1 MTKNLARQTTD
12 AVEELHAGLTLN
24 YSTSLAVRVGLSS
37 LGAAVGQTLLGRV
50 LFFLSQPTS
59 GASAFAETALRR
71 AGAFESQAARN
82 FGITEMSG
90 EWLLD
95 ESGHHLLEAL
105 EREFNRQGLHAA
117 QRSLESWQ
125 AENQEQAA
133 VQAEEKVREILA
145 ELDGVKTLRDHAV
158 CLDEV
163 AEGLQRTQSAIESA
177 ARAAGERHRR
187 LTEYLQ
193 NNTAA
198 QAPAAPAAAPAP
210 ASSPRLFTK
219 TYRHVISYFGYA
231 RGEADAPV
239 PVGRGNLSRIER
251 ETLNAGLELAV
262 LAAETAVVSEIV
274 ELLRQE
280 RATDEEL
287 LTLLAG
293 AEGDARRDARR
304 MEGSRNYGLAA
315 GELLLNG
322 ESLTGA
328 TIRHLFGDDEE
339 VVAEVF
345 GRFVELRRAESVVGE
360 IANMQTDEINSLVE
374 DLLNACRQLVSAKM
388 EGFTIADAL
397 AALLLCEGQ
406 ADWHAKLDAAF
417 KATAATNFLT
427 PSYAKYLDPQ
437 IFAAVTYAPSRLPQN
452 NERLRESLESIRQST
467 HLDFDIKADALSRE
481 QMLFYCEFFCV
492 PLEAFRFYEE
502 GWKDFEPVKGQPR
515 YNPHPD
521 IHAEG

>member
-1 MTKNLARQTTD
+1 MTNNSARQPTD
-12 AVEELHAGLTLN
+12 AAEELHAGLTLN
-24 YSTSLAVRVGLSS
+24 YATSLAVRVGLSS
-37 LGAAVGQTLLGRV
+37 LGAAVGETLLGRM
-50 LFFLSQPTS
+50 LCFLSQPTG
-59 GASAFAETALRR
+59 GAGAFAETALRR
-71 AGAFESQAARN
+71 AGALESQAARN

-105 EREFNRQGLHAA
+105 EREFNRHGLHAA
-117 QRSLESWQ
+117 QRALESWQ

-133 VQAEEKVREILA
+133 ARAEEKVREVLS
-145 ELDGVKTLRDHAV
+145 ELDGVRTLRDHAD

-163 AEGLQRTQSAIESA
+163 AAGLQRTQAAIESA

-198 QAPAAPAAAPAP
+198 QPPSAPAAAPAP

-219 TYRHVISYFGYA
+219 GYRHLLGYLGYV
-231 RGEADAPV
+231 RGEADAPARV
-239 PVGRGNLSRIER
+239 RFARIER
-251 ETLNAGLELAV
+251 ETLNGGLELAV
-262 LAAETAVVSEIV
+262 LSAEMALVSEMV

-293 AEGDARRDARR
+293 AEGDATRDARR
-304 MEGSRNYGLAA
+304 MDGSRDYGLAA

-328 TIRHLFGDDEE
+328 MIRHLFGDDEE

-360 IANMQTDEINSLVE
+360 IANMQTDEINLLVE
-374 DLLNACRQLVSAKM
+374 DLLTACRQLVSEKM
-388 EGFTIADAL
+388 EGFTITDAL
-397 AALLLCEGQ
+397 AALLLCGGQ

-452 NERLRESLESIRQST
+452 NERLRASLESIRQST

-481 QMLFYCEFFCV
+481 QMLFYCEFFCL
-492 PLEAFRFYEE
+492 PLESFRFYEE
-502 GWKDFEPVKGQPR
+502 GWKDFEPVKDQPR